1 MKKNIIWLIILLL
14 LIGGVVYYKQ
24 YYPLSQ
30 WQLNNSFSSASVQ
43 PTERYFNATD
53 IDCGIWYEK
62 GERESLVSGKDNEMV
77 KSCFQK
83 KFTGCVSGKIL
94 LIDDK
99 SEIDDTITYSLVRII
114 KGNDRDA
121 CIIQNEYQQENTT
134 DTESQ
139 PIYFVNTC
147 TSLAEDLVSSCE
159 PQYIKEKKEK
169 MKEIPVETQE

>member
-62 GERESLVSGKDNEMV
+62 EQDFLAV
-77 KSCFQK
+77 F
-83 KFTGCVSGKIL
+83 
-94 LIDDK
+94 
-99 SEIDDTITYSLVRII
+99 
-114 KGNDRDA
+114 
-121 CIIQNEYQQENTT
+121 NEYLKWVYYLLRYGHQ
-134 DTESQ
+134 
-139 PIYFVNTC
+139 
-147 TSLAEDLVSSCE
+147 
-159 PQYIKEKKEK
+159 
-169 MKEIPVETQE
+169 